1 MNPKIIF
8 SGFLMLLVCT
18 FLIAGCQTQ
27 APRLPAYLGQVEG
40 LHDVQNPHPQSLPSA
55 INQVGVLVMT
65 DSSFPNSAL
74 PLSPDMLA
82 ILENR
87 LVKKM
92 DEFFGLQVIPI
103 RPEQPL
109 QPTGNVGPF
118 THLAKAHKLD
128 FMLLVVL
135 SSTEEESHIEIGEE
149 TMMTRMSG
157 VSIDNEALAELAVLN
172 ADSGKIALYAT
183 GHGASSMEQL
193 AVPIGEDYPGRENA
207 RDILRAN
214 AAQNALDQ
222 ALLALQRQWG
232 RSLVTGGG

>member
-27 APRLPAYLGQVEG
+27 APRLSTYVGEVEG
-40 LHDVQNPHPQSLPSA
+40 LHASQNPHPQSLPSA
-55 INQVGVLVMT
+55 INRVGVLIMT

-92 DEFFGLQVIPI
+92 DEFFGLEVIPI
-103 RPEQPL
+103 RPEQQL
-109 QPTGNVGPF
+109 QPTGDMSPF
-118 THLAKAHKLD
+118 THLTKIHKLD
-128 FMLLVVL
+128 FMLLAVL

-157 VSIDNEALAELAVLN
+157 VSIDNEALAELALIN
-172 ADSGKIALYAT
+172 ADSGKIALHAA
-183 GHGASSMEQL
+183 GNGASSMEQL
-193 AVPIGEDYPGRENA
+193 AVPIGEDYSRKEDA

-214 AAQNALDQ
+214 AAQQALDQ

-232 RSLVTGGG
+232 RSLVTGG

>member
-1 MNPKIIF
+1 
-8 SGFLMLLVCT
+8 MLLVCT

-27 APRLPAYLGQVEG
+27 APRLSTYVGEVEG
-40 LHDVQNPHPQSLPSA
+40 LHAPQNPHPQSLPSA
-55 INQVGVLVMT
+55 INQVGVLIMT

-92 DEFFGLQVIPI
+92 DEFFGLAVIPI
-103 RPEQPL
+103 RPEQQL
-109 QPTGNVGPF
+109 QPTGDVSPF
-118 THLAKAHKLD
+118 TDLTKAHKLD
-128 FMLLVVL
+128 FMLLAVL

-172 ADSGKIALYAT
+172 ADSGKIALHAT

-193 AVPIGEDYPGRENA
+193 AAPIGEDYPRKEDA

-214 AAQNALDQ
+214 AAQQALDQ

-232 RSLVTGGG
+232 RSLVTGG

>member
-27 APRLPAYLGQVEG
+27 APRLSTYVGEVEG
-40 LHDVQNPHPQSLPSA
+40 LHASQNPHPQSLPSA
-55 INQVGVLVMT
+55 INQVGVLIMT

-92 DEFFGLQVIPI
+92 DEFFGLEVIPI
-103 RPEQPL
+103 RPEQQL
-109 QPTGNVGPF
+109 QPTGDMSPF
-118 THLAKAHKLD
+118 THLTKIHKLD
-128 FMLLVVL
+128 FMLLAVL

-157 VSIDNEALAELAVLN
+157 VSIDNEALAELALIN
-172 ADSGKIALYAT
+172 ADSGKIALHAA
-183 GHGASSMEQL
+183 GNGASSMEQL
-193 AVPIGEDYPGRENA
+193 AVLIGEDYPRKEDA

-214 AAQNALDQ
+214 AAQQALDQ

-232 RSLVTGGG
+232 RSLVTGG